1 MLAVAIEDGAPAVV
15 ERPEPEPGYGHIV
28 IAMRAAGLN
37 AADLL
42 QARGRYPAPPGAPRD
57 LLGLEVAGEV
67 SAVGPG
73 VSRWKVGD
81 AVMTLVGGGG
91 QAELVEVHERL
102 ALPVPE
108 RFGWEQAGGFTE
120 VYTTAFDAL
129 FSQCGLKPAERLC
142 VHGAAGGVG
151 MAAVQLG
158 LASGARVTAT
168 VRRAD
173 NRPAVAALGAE
184 VVAPEDFRHRG
195 PFDVILELVGGPN
208 LQADVE
214 SLADCGRISVIGL
227 GAGARAEVDLRH
239 LMSSRG
245 SIMGSTLRA
254 RSLEE
259 RALAA
264 RKVEAHVLPLAAKGI
279 VKVPVFAS
287 YRLTEAPAAY
297 ADFAAGGKIG
307 KIVLVSR

>member
-1 MLAVAIEDGAPAVV
+1 MAVV

-28 IAMRAAGLN
+28 VAMRAAGLN

-42 QARGRYPAPPGAPRD
+42 QAQGRYPAPPGAPRD

-67 SAVGPG
+67 TAVGPG
-73 VSRWKVGD
+73 VTRWKIGD

-102 ALPVPE
+102 AIPVPE

-120 VYTTAFDAL
+120 IYTTAFDAL
-129 FSQCGLKPAERLC
+129 FSQCQLGPGERLC
-142 VHGAAGGVG
+142 VHGGAGGVG

-158 LASGARVTAT
+158 LASGAQVTAT
-168 VRRAD
+168 VRRAEH
-173 NRPAVAALGAE
+173 RPAVAALGAE
-184 VVAPEDFRHRG
+184 VSAPEDFRQRG

-208 LQADVE
+208 IPADVDALSE
-214 SLADCGRISVIGL
+214 GGRISVIGI
-227 GAGARAEVDLRH
+227 GGGSRADVDLAK
-239 LMSSRG
+239 LMKIRG
-245 SIMGSTLRA
+245 RVMGSTLRA
-254 RSLEE
+254 RPLEE

-264 RKVEAHVLPLAAKGI
+264 RQVEAHVLPLAASGA
-279 VKVPVFAS
+279 VRVPVFAS